1 MRLIVLGLAVWA
13 IAATA
18 QAAPRN
24 GVQPTAPTA
33 PWQRV
38 QPAGSGISD
47 GQPFKPYK
55 PYSAYGE
62 GSRSLTPKSG
72 PQYVP
77 GYRPY
82 KPPFRERP
90 GLSGQGGTF
99 DHPQGTF

>member
-1 MRLIVLGLAVWA
+1 MRLLIVSLAIWSV
-13 IAATA
+13 AAAA

-24 GVQPTAPTA
+24 GIGTIPSTSSTPSL
-33 PWQRV
+33 
-38 QPAGSGISD
+38 SG

-55 PYSAYGE
+55 PYSAYGS
-62 GSRSLTPKSG
+62 GSRSMTPKSG

-77 GYRPY
+77 GYKPY

-99 DHPQGTF
+99 DQPQGTF